1 MRGIH
6 FHLITDAEITVR
18 HWHYSLPSLWECVP
32 SHIILISYCSWKRWT
47 PCISSFR
54 RDLRERG
61 TFFQRIDIAISR
73 NSIWEQHFFLFPKV
87 PKGAAILRKNPWWS
101 LNSKLGGQ
109 RSLDPRRSTT
119 ALHSLYS
126 LCQTDPVTDVRGKC
140 WSFKLF
146 KLPAHATLATLATLW
161 FFDLPGSE
169 TVFVGCH
176 SHTTQCTWGLAESA
190 VYISPSTGSLPFLPN
205 NTFWEK
211 CRAARCFD
219 SFCVEKSLF
228 SSRKST
234 RSYMV
239 LDWFWDRCKLFLQ
252 ENTMGHQVSF
262 EPDLFLIFA
271 SQKLSHS
278 ET

>member
-1 MRGIH
+1 MRAAFFFVPQGPKRGSNSPEESLMILE
-6 FHLITDAEITVR
+6 FKIRWPKVTWSSTK
-18 HWHYSLPSLWECVP
+18 HYSTTFPPLIVPDRPSYRRPGQV
-32 SHIILISYCSWKRWT
+32 LI
-47 PCISSFR
+47 
-54 RDLRERG
+54 
-61 TFFQRIDIAISR
+61 
-73 NSIWEQHFFLFPKV
+73 
-87 PKGAAILRKNPWWS
+87 
-101 LNSKLGGQ
+101 
-109 RSLDPRRSTT
+109 
-119 ALHSLYS
+119 
-126 LCQTDPVTDVRGKC
+126 
-140 WSFKLF
+140 FKLF
-146 KLPAHATLATLATLW
+146 KLPAHATHAALATLATLW

-228 SSRKST
+228 SARKLT